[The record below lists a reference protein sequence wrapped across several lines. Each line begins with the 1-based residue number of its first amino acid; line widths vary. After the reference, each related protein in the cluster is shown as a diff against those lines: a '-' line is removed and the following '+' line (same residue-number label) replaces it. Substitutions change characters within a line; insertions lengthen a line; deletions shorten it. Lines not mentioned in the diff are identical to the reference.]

1 MAETMRG
8 AAVRRRKIMALLVV
22 IASFVAWGIAQP
34 AAGQQAAPLD
44 VDAIAARLLNA
55 YPQFLERRDG
65 NALVWRDGKRM
76 TIDDRRGAK
85 TPDALLDS
93 PDLKDM
99 LATPYPLGE
108 SLPPAK
114 DSDPGRARN
123 NAFFFAMYGD
133 CEKGGVT
140 ANLVPVVWLPKKWG
154 KTLQV
159 TRINGV
165 AERLA
170 AVSVELDQLPARF
183 DTYLYPPAG
192 TYNCRP
198 IAGTTRLSPH
208 GLGIAI
214 DIAIKH
220 TDYWRWTKPGS
231 DGRYAYRNRIPAEIV
246 AIFEKHGFIWGGKWY
261 HYDTMHFEYRPEMLP
276 SR

>member
-1 MAETMRG
+1 M
-8 AAVRRRKIMALLVV
+8 RRRKMMTLLAV
-22 IASFVAWGIAQP
+22 IASYTIWGAVPPALGQP
-34 AAGQQAAPLD
+34 TPSPD
-44 VDAIAARLLNA
+44 VDAVAQRLLNA
-55 YPQFLERRDG
+55 YPQVLERRDG

-76 TIDDRRGAK
+76 KLDDGLGAK
-85 TPDALLDS
+85 TPAARLDA

-99 LATPYPLGE
+99 LTTPYPLGE
-108 SLPPAK
+108 SPPPAL

-123 NAFFFAMYGD
+123 SDFFLAMYGD
-133 CEKGGVT
+133 CATGGVS

-154 KTLQV
+154 KTLQI

-170 AVSVELDQLPARF
+170 AVSAELDRLPARF
-183 DTYLYPPAG
+183 DTFLYPPAG

-220 TDYWRWTKPGS
+220 TDYWRWNKPGS
-231 DGRYAYRNRIPAEIV
+231 DGRYPYRNRIPAEIV

-261 HYDTMHFEYRPEMLP
+261 HYDTMHFEYRPEMFP
-276 SR
+276 AR

>member
-1 MAETMRG
+1 MMTLLAVTAAFALPG
-8 AAVRRRKIMALLVV
+8 AAP
-22 IASFVAWGIAQP
+22 P
-34 AAGQQAAPLD
+34 AAGQTATPAD

-76 TIDDRRGAK
+76 TIDDGRGAK
-85 TPDALLDS
+85 TPAERLDS

-99 LATPYPLGE
+99 LTTPYPLGE
-108 SLPPAK
+108 APPPVL
-114 DSDPGRARN
+114 DSDPGRARSS
-123 NAFFFAMYGD
+123 AFFLAMYGD
-133 CEKGGVT
+133 CGKGGVS

-170 AVSVELDQLPARF
+170 AVSAELDALPARF

-214 DIAIKH
+214 DIATKH
-220 TDYWRWTKPGS
+220 TDYWRWNKPGS
-231 DGRYAYRNRIPAEIV
+231 DGRYPYRNQIPAEIV

-276 SR
+276 AR